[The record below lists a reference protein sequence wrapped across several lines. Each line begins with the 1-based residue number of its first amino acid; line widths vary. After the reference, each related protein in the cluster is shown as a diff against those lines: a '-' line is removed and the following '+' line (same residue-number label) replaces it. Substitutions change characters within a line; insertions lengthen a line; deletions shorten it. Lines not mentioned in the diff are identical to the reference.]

1 MPWHC
6 EGAGGGGAAVVP
18 EAGLAEFWAEWG
30 TLAYVAAALWAFFEG
45 ETFVLVAAAAGAA
58 TGLIDPWILMGS
70 VWLGSFAGD
79 QTWFTLGRRLG
90 PGALRRFP
98 GAGPQVARASALLE
112 RHGTLF
118 VLSFRFLYGIRNVA
132 SAACGIAGMDHRR
145 FAALNFIAAGLWAG
159 SFVAAGWFL
168 GALLGP
174 ERLFWAL
181 VGLAVVVV
189 GTLVL
194 RRVLR
199 HRRAATSALGD
210 ARLPP

>member
-1 MPWHC
+1 M
-6 EGAGGGGAAVVP
+6 
-18 EAGLAEFWAEWG
+18 AEFWAEWG
-30 TLAYVAAALWAFFEG
+30 NLAYAAAALWAFFEG

-58 TGLIDPWILMGS
+58 TGLIDPWVLMGA

-90 PGALRRFP
+90 PGALRRIP
-98 GAGPQVARASALLE
+98 GAERRVAQASALLE

-118 VLSFRFLYGIRNVA
+118 VLSFRFLYGVRNVA

-145 FAALNFIAAGLWAG
+145 FAALNFIAAGLRAG

-174 ERLFWAL
+174 ERLLWAL
-181 VGLAVVVV
+181 AGTAVAVI
-189 GTLVL
+189 GALLL
-194 RRVLR
+194 RRVWR
-199 HRRAATSALGD
+199 HRRAAGGVGAAG
-210 ARLPP
+210 LPP